1 MANWDLW
8 PVHSFVDGLV
18 AAGVRQ
24 AVISPGSRNTPLTLA
39 FAEQS
44 DVQVYTHMDERSAGF
59 FALGLA
65 KSTNAPVV
73 LCCTSGT
80 ATANYYPAVME
91 AFEARVPLIVVT
103 ADRPHQLRDV
113 GANQAV
119 RQPGMYAAHVK
130 WALEMPV
137 PDGSVGIARHAAA
150 MAARAAAVALASPC
164 GPVHI
169 NYPFV
174 EPLLPPLRTDLDAS
188 HRVPVPKLYGP
199 VGSEPSTE
207 AVERLLAA
215 LRRAKRPLFVLGPQ
229 PSARLA
235 RAVRAFCDDEGIPWF
250 ADVLSQAR
258 FAGEVPS
265 TAQVTHYD
273 MLLLAAGDKAPVP
286 DLVVRFGAQPTSKS
300 LGGFFQRM
308 SGRAQVFV
316 VDTTEWYRDAS
327 LVATDVIAGDE
338 LALVRRLKSQSLD
351 RRADW
356 QDHLQWWRRA
366 DEAIGAQIGAFTEE
380 HWFEGSALR
389 SLVDALPADAQLF
402 IGNSRP
408 IRDLD
413 ALVNPA
419 RAPLL
424 LFGNRGVSG
433 IDGIVST
440 AFGIAAGGRSHPTV
454 LCVGDVSFYHDLN
467 GLLAARR
474 FDVPLTVLL
483 IHNDGGGI
491 FQHLSQAERKDALE
505 YFTTPHGLD
514 FEEITR
520 AYGGVFTRVG
530 DAAQLKQA
538 VRQATGQPN
547 GLQVIEVRFENAES
561 AALYGKL
568 RSLTQDAIQ
577 AVVQ

>member
-39 FAEQS
+39 FAEQP

-65 KSTNAPVV
+65 RSTNAPVV

-119 RQPGMYAAHVK
+119 RQPGMYAGHVK

-150 MAARAAAVALASPC
+150 MAGRGVAVALASPC

-174 EPLLPPLRTDLDAS
+174 EPLLPPLRADLDAS
-188 HRVPVPKLYGP
+188 HRVPVPKLYRPLAGQP
-199 VGSEPSTE
+199 AAAATD
-207 AVERLLAA
+207 RLHAA
-215 LRRAKRPLFVLGPQ
+215 LRSAERPLFVLGPQ
-229 PSARLA
+229 SSALLA
-235 RAVRAFCDDEGIPWF
+235 RAVAAFCDAEGIPLF

-258 FAGEVPS
+258 FLDGLPS
-265 TAQVTHYD
+265 STQIAHYD
-273 MLLLAAGDKAPVP
+273 MLLLAAGDRAPLP
-286 DLVVRFGAQPTSKS
+286 DVVVRFGAQPTSKS
-300 LGGFFQRM
+300 LAGFFQRM
-308 SGRAQVFV
+308 PGQTQVFV
-316 VDTTEWYRDAS
+316 VDDTEWYRDAS
-327 LVATDVIAGDE
+327 FVATDVIAGDE
-338 LALVRRLKSQSLD
+338 LSLVRRLASQPLD
-351 RRADW
+351 QGARW
-356 QDHLQWWRRA
+356 QDHLQLWRRA
-366 DEAIGAQIGAFTEE
+366 DGVVRAQIEAFTEE
-380 HWFEGSALR
+380 HWFEGSAMR
-389 SLVDALPADAQLF
+389 SLVDALPANTQLF

-413 ALVNPA
+413 ALVNPS
-419 RAPLL
+419 RPPLAV
-424 LFGNRGVSG
+424 FGNRGVSG

-440 AFGIAAGGRSHPTV
+440 AFGIAAGGASHPTV

-474 FDVPLTVLL
+474 FEIPLTVLL

-491 FQHLSQAERKDALE
+491 FQHLSQAQRSETLE

-514 FEEITR
+514 FQEITQ

-530 DAAQLKQA
+530 NAEELARA
-538 VRQATGQPN
+538 VRQATGEQK
-547 GLQVIEVRFENAES
+547 GLQVIEVRFGNAES
-561 AALYGKL
+561 AALYRKL
-568 RSLTQDAIQ
+568 QRLAQDAVQ
-577 AVVQ
+577 AVVE